1 MEKVYKTFC
10 PIVNAAVDFPSLG
23 CYGCIRPTPQYRLC
37 RPAKVVKINFET
49 RMVTIDFSFFLSLC
63 SAWLQKHSFL
73 LKHWYLQTC
82 LELEPIWRLREYAV
96 AVKPYKQLGLARVEA
111 QSWRWI
117 FPQYICI
124 HFRKKVQ
131 PYVPSTPVLYL
142 GMDDDN
148 GKKDDNNNN
157 NNYDNDN
164 NNR

>member
-1 MEKVYKTFC
+1 MPLWTFQAW
-10 PIVNAAVDFPSLG
+10 VVMAAYGQLPNIGYAARRRSLKS
-23 CYGCIRPTPQYRLC
+23 ILKQEWWQWLQ
-37 RPAKVVKINFET
+37 F
-49 RMVTIDFSFFLSLC
+49 DFSFFLSLC

-157 NNYDNDN
+157 NNHDNDN